1 MQNNNKLK
9 IIPLGG
15 LHEIGKNMTVVEYRD
30 SIIIIDCG
38 LTFPEDE
45 MLGIDIVIPDF
56 TYLINNKNKIKGLV
70 LTHGHEDHIGAV
82 PYLLKELDIPIYGT
96 PLTMGLLENKLKE
109 HRIPLSCLKV
119 VNQGDRIKLGKFEV
133 EWVRVNHSIPDSSS
147 IYIKSPIGNVFV
159 TGDFKVDFTPISGE
173 PIDLTRLGE
182 IGKEGVLAMVG
193 ESTNVLRKGYTMSES
208 NVGETFNRIFQS
220 CINNRIIIATFASNV
235 HRVQQIINSA
245 EKFGRKVVLSGRS
258 METMMDTARRLGYVD
273 VKKNT
278 IIDINQMKK
287 YKPEETVVITTG
299 SQGEP
304 MSALT
309 RIAFGEHR
317 KIQATAEDVIILS
330 ATPIPGNENS
340 VAKVINKLMETGSK
354 VIYEALS
361 EIHVSGH
368 ACQEELKMML
378 SLIKPKYFVP
388 AHGEVRHLLKHA
400 ELATQMGIDPS
411 DIFIL
416 ENGDVLE
423 FNKKSAAISGSVPSG
438 NTLVDGL
445 GIGDVGNIVLRDRKH
460 LSEDGLIV
468 VVITI
473 SKQEGKVVSGPDIIS
488 RGFVYVRESVDLM
501 DEARDMVKKT
511 LDKCDRKSISDWST
525 LKTNIR
531 EDLRGF
537 LYHRTKR
544 NPMILPIIMEIW
556 GGTFLSLNLWAKLAT
571 NISKTI

>member
-220 CINNRIIIATFASNV
+220 CMNNRIIIATFASNV

-245 EKFGRKVVLSGRS
+245 EKFGRKVILSGRS

-400 ELATQMGIDPS
+400 ELATQMGTDPS

-423 FNKKSAAISGSVPSG
+423 FNKKSAAITGGVPSG

-473 SKQEGKVVSGPDIIS
+473 SKQEGRVVSGPDIIS

-544 NPMILPIIMEIW
+544 NPMILPIIMEI
-556 GGTFLSLNLWAKLAT
+556 
-571 NISKTI
+571 

>member
-1 MQNNNKLK
+1 MRNNNKLR

-15 LHEIGKNMTVVEYRD
+15 MHEIGKNMTVVEYRD
-30 SIIIIDCG
+30 QILIIDCG

-56 TYLINNKNKIKGLV
+56 SYLINNKDKIKGLI
-70 LTHGHEDHIGAV
+70 LTHGHEDHIGAI
-82 PYLLKELDIPIYGT
+82 PYLLKEIDIPIYGT

-119 VNQGDRIKLGKFEV
+119 VKQGDRIKLGKLEV
-133 EWVRVNHSIPDSSS
+133 EWVRVNHSIPDASS
-147 IYIKSPIGNVFV
+147 IFIKSPVGNVFV

-173 PIDLTRLGE
+173 PIDLRRLGE
-182 IGKEGVLAMVG
+182 IGSEGVLAMVG

-208 NVGETFNRIFQS
+208 NVGETFNRIFQTCS
-220 CINNRIIIATFASNV
+220 GNRIIIATFASNV

-258 METMMDTARRLGYVD
+258 MENMMDTARRLGYVD
-273 VKKNT
+273 VKKDT

-287 YKPEETVVITTG
+287 YNPEELVLITTG

-309 RIAFGEHR
+309 RIAFGEHK
-317 KIQATAEDVIILS
+317 KIQVTPEDVIILS

-340 VAKVINKLMETGSK
+340 VAKVINKLMETGAQ

-378 SLIKPKYFVP
+378 ALINPKYFIP

-400 ELATQMGIDPS
+400 ELATKMGTDPS
-411 DIFIL
+411 NIFIM
-416 ENGDVLE
+416 ENGNVLE
-423 FNKKSAAISGSVPSG
+423 FNEKGAAITGDVQSG
-438 NTLVDGL
+438 NILVDGL

-488 RGFVYVRESVDLM
+488 RGFVYVRESGDLM
-501 DEARDMVKKT
+501 EEAREIVKNT

-531 EDLRGF
+531 EDLRGY
-537 LYHRTKR
+537 LYHQTKR
-544 NPMILPIIMEIW
+544 NPMILPIIMEI
-556 GGTFLSLNLWAKLAT
+556 
-571 NISKTI
+571 

>member
-30 SIIIIDCG
+30 SIIIVDCG

-220 CINNRIIIATFASNV
+220 CLNNRIIIATFASNV

-400 ELATQMGIDPS
+400 ELATQMGMDPS

-544 NPMILPIIMEIW
+544 NPMILPIIMEI
-556 GGTFLSLNLWAKLAT
+556 
-571 NISKTI
+571 

>member
-220 CINNRIIIATFASNV
+220 CMNNRIIIATFASNV

-473 SKQEGKVVSGPDIIS
+473 SKQEGRVVSGPDIIS